1 MVGWS
6 CVPDSRQVFDIYF
19 ANRTD
24 TCRFLLGKAGTRPLF
39 VVGLNPS
46 TANREKSDVTA
57 TRVARIVERKG
68 YDGFVLINLYPK
80 RCTDPR
86 QLPRRVD
93 HRLLERN
100 LELVRVLAS
109 TYRQPHFWAAWGGDI
124 SVRPWLA
131 DACRRLVS
139 EVEKLNGHW
148 FCLGPRDQRLLTVQG
163 HPRHPSRASYAWQPQ
178 AFDAR
183 SYWASP

>member
-1 MVGWS
+1 
-6 CVPDSRQVFDIYF
+6 VFDLYL
-19 ANRTD
+19 ANRND
-24 TCRFLLGKAGTRPLF
+24 SCRFLLGKSGARPLF

-57 TRVARIVERKG
+57 TRVARIAERCG

-86 QLPRRVD
+86 QLPQRAD
-93 HRLLERN
+93 YRLLKRN
-100 LELVRVLAS
+100 LEATLALAAQQQ
-109 TYRQPHFWAAWGGDI
+109 RPHFWAAWGGDI
-124 SVRPWLA
+124 SMRPWLLE
-131 DACRRLVS
+131 ACRRLVL
-139 EVEKLNGHW
+139 EVEQLKGRW
-148 FCLGPRDQRLLTVQG
+148 FCLGPNGQRLLTAQG

-183 SYWASP
+183 SYLAAL